1 MQTTLRL
8 TRRCA
13 ALTVAVVAAL
23 SYPLA
28 LTPKPAGAEDV
39 VSQDPDAH
47 QTGPL
52 SPLEALAGQFQ
63 ADSAR
68 LDVVRFELVGATQA
82 LNRDEAQV
90 TVARSHLRQD
100 AVASFIDGSAPHS
113 SSTLST
119 SGTDDGPIGDEYLQT
134 VTGDERDAVRGLDHA
149 RSALKAQQA
158 TLQAQEQAAQAAVLE
173 AARAKAELESSAQPA
188 PAVAVS
194 SPAPPPPPATGGGGL
209 PLPVQY
215 LENGTVDDGVDYS
228 APGGTPEFA
237 MGPGVIIREGI
248 SGFGPNAPVL
258 QITGGPLS
266 GKAVYYGHAGPD
278 LVPVGAQV
286 AQGQQITIIGYGI
299 VGESTGPHLEV
310 GFYPVGP
317 NGAGRPM
324 LEYIN
329 SVVGHSTGS

>member
-1 MQTTLRL
+1 VQARFRL
-8 TRRCA
+8 TGRCA
-13 ALTVAVVAAL
+13 ALTVAALAVL

-28 LTPKPAGAEDV
+28 LTPKPAGAADV
-39 VSQDPDAH
+39 VSQDPEAH
-47 QTGPL
+47 QTAPL

-68 LDVVRFELVGATQA
+68 LDAVRLELFGATQG
-82 LNRDEAQV
+82 LNKAEAQV
-90 TVARSHLRQD
+90 TVARSHLCQD
-100 AVASFIDGSAPHS
+100 AVASFVDGSAPHS
-113 SSTLST
+113 DNTLSQT
-119 SGTDDGPIGDEYLQT
+119 GTDDGPIRDEYLQT
-134 VTGDERDAVRGLDHA
+134 VTGDERDAVRRLEQA
-149 RSALKAQQA
+149 RSTLKAQQA
-158 TLQAQEQAAQAAVLE
+158 NLQTQERAAQAALDE
-173 AARAKAELESSAQPA
+173 AARAKAALESSALPA

-194 SPAPPPPPATGGGGL
+194 APAPPSPPATGGGGL
-209 PLPVQY
+209 PLPEQY
-215 LENGTVDDGVDYS
+215 LKNGSVDDGVDYS

-266 GKAVYYGHAGPD
+266 GRAVYYGHAGPD

-286 AQGQQITIIGYGI
+286 EEGQQITIVGYGI

-310 GFYPVGP
+310 GFYPVGA